1 MLKKILFITLCLLAF
16 SITRAQDTLPDSLSA
31 GWKDHSV
38 CELLEENESIRV
50 LRCTF
55 EPGIGHE
62 KHFHAAHYAY
72 ALSGSRFRVE
82 DENGIREVD
91 FTSGSNYYSNG
102 VEWHQVLNIGDS
114 TAVVLIIEPK

>member
-1 MLKKILFITLCLLAF
+1 MLKNFIFIILCLFAF
-16 SITRAQDTLPDSLSA
+16 SFTRAQDTLSDPLSA

-38 CELLEENESIRV
+38 CEVLEENESIRV

-62 KHFHAAHYAY
+62 KHYHVAHYAY

-91 FTSGSNYYSNG
+91 FKTGSNYFSNG
-102 VEWHQVLNIGDS
+102 VAWHQVLNIGDS